1 MAFQNSGQSGS
12 QPVASTQIAQKFTV
26 DTSVADFN
34 TLVPIILT
42 RGLPRILVLAQ
53 QRIGAAPGIITV
65 QASVSNQVGVN
76 GVPEFFT
83 VGSPT
88 TTPLVTPITL
98 DLTVPTKFLRVQV
111 TKPAANHVT
120 IDIVIMCAQ

>member
-12 QPVASTQIAQKFTV
+12 QPVASTQLAQKFTV
-26 DTSVADFN
+26 NTAVANFN

-42 RGLPRILVLAQ
+42 RGLPRVLVLAQ
-53 QRIGAAPGIITV
+53 QQTGGAPGIITV
-65 QASVSNQVGVN
+65 QASVSNQIGVN
-76 GVPEFFT
+76 GVPEFFS

-88 TTPLVTPITL
+88 ATPLVTPITL
-98 DLTVPTKFLRVQV
+98 DLTVPTKFIRVQV
-111 TKPAANHVT
+111 TKPAANDVI